1 MRLPSN
7 HGEYTTQSA
16 YQLLARKERNLLPS
30 SSSGGDKNQIW
41 KGIWNLQVPHKVKHL
56 LWRATNEALPILYN
70 LLCKNVV
77 KSAYCPN
84 CMFDGEDMIHA
95 LWSCKQLLVIWED
108 DAELMKCR
116 KKLILFADLL
126 AVLLTRKDRV
136 DVDLLAMILWLIG
149 PEEMLLDWANLPLN
163 TIRFKLELCCTCW
176 SINLPRCVTEG

>member
-1 MRLPSN
+1 MKQKNGGWWHIL
-7 HGEYTTQSA
+7 A
-16 YQLLARKERNLLPS
+16 YFGGRIGRNRVIS
-30 SSSGGDKNQIW
+30 
-41 KGIWNLQVPHKVKHL
+41 
-56 LWRATNEALPILYN
+56 
-70 LLCKNVV
+70 
-77 KSAYCPN
+77 
-84 CMFDGEDMIHA
+84 
-95 LWSCKQLLVIWED
+95 LLVIWED